1 MAPDDR
7 SLEQRSDG
15 HRHEWTTFEFD
26 IMLSLICK
34 GTHLHGIVE
43 FATKFNEG
51 LNGAGYSGHRRDV
64 DMEDIQEILLYILD
78 KKKAAVAFIE
88 RQHSEYLSGII
99 PLPLVGKVQKFMPKV
114 PNTCGGVA
122 FETSGNK
129 PKLPSTK
136 AIANSRYCS
145 AASYSCPE
153 ESFHAQHQFHRH
165 SEGVEGR
172 WTEGRGGAGAPKQ
185 GQTDGRAAAEGA
197 VPPRLREAC

>member
-88 RQHSEYLSGII
+88 RQHM
-99 PLPLVGKVQKFMPKV
+99 PRVTRAQKRVFMRSINFTGTLK
-114 PNTCGGVA
+114 
-122 FETSGNK
+122 EWK
-129 PKLPSTK
+129 
-136 AIANSRYCS
+136 I
-145 AASYSCPE
+145 
-153 ESFHAQHQFHRH
+153 
-165 SEGVEGR
+165 
-172 WTEGRGGAGAPKQ
+172 
-185 GQTDGRAAAEGA
+185 DGRKDEEALEHPNRVRQMVERQQKEQFLRDFERHVEQQDMQRGHQ
-197 VPPRLREAC
+197 RLAGELGDTADMLRSQPGFS